1 DGSFTYTPD
10 GGFFGTD
17 SFTYYAN
24 DGTDNSNVAT
34 VTITVNQVGGGNNAP
49 VAMDDAY
56 MTDEGVTLNV
66 LPADG
71 VLDNDTDA
79 DGDTLTAVLGT
90 GASNGTLTLNP
101 DGSFTYTPDGGF
113 FGTDSFTYYANDGTD
128 NSNIATVTITVNQVG
143 GGNNA
148 PVAMDDAYM
157 TDEGVTLNVLPADG
171 VLDNDT
177 DADGDTL
184 TAALNMGPSNGT
196 LTLNP
201 DGSFTYTPD
210 GGFFGTDSFT
220 YYANDGATNS
230 VNP

>member
-1 DGSFTYTPD
+1 FTYV
-10 GGFFGTD
+10 
-17 SFTYYAN
+17 AN
-24 DGTDNSNVAT
+24 DGAANSNIAT
-34 VTITVNQVGGGNNAP
+34 VTITINSAGNDAP
-49 VAMDDAY
+49 VAVDDAY
-56 MTDEGVTLNV
+56 TTDEGVTLNV

-71 VLDNDTDA
+71 VRGAASGA
-79 DGDTLTAVLGT
+79 DGDTLTAVLNMGP
-90 GASNGTLTLNP
+90 SNGTLTLNP
-101 DGSFTYTPDGGF
+101 DGLFSYTANGGF